1 MVRVKAM
8 LLPWLQL
15 LEEASIFQVVPFMA
29 NLELNRLKDDKHHD
43 NERAAIAQEVCLFVR
58 RALAAEY
65 RGRFRLQVG
74 LSTWH
79 GQGLRLR

>member
-1 MVRVKAM
+1 M
-8 LLPWLQL
+8 QL

-43 NERAAIAQEVCLFVR
+43 SERAGIAQEVCLFVR
-58 RALAAEY
+58 RALASEY

-74 LSTWH
+74 FQLDTASPTTLK
-79 GQGLRLR
+79 QSATSCQSKA